1 MHSRRARRCRRRRAS
16 SRAAP
21 ASGRTRRRRCDRH
34 AACPPR
40 APASRESVQRPR
52 GRPRTRV
59 RHSARAAC
67 ARTGSVG
74 TVSHRTKVWVAL
86 GTVYLIWGST
96 YLGIELA
103 GETIPPL
110 FAVGTRFVAAGLLMA
125 AITVQRRG
133 VHVFRVRP
141 VELATAALVGLLL
154 PGANAILFVAE
165 RHVPTGVSSLIIG
178 SVPLWVVLLR
188 TAAADRPPT
197 RSLIGVGIG
206 FAGLA
211 LLVRPSGGAPLWA
224 MLIVVCSAMTW
235 ATGAFLSSR
244 LPMPSDSF
252 AATSIEMLV
261 GGAILLPIGIA
272 TTHPHFADF
281 SARSIFGWFYLVTF
295 GSLVGY
301 TAFVWLLDNAPL
313 GTVAT
318 YAYVNPIVAIALG
331 AIVLHESPTWTT
343 GIGALLVLACVA
355 LVVRTE
361 AIPPEAEAI
370 GAGAAELELT
380 RQ

>member
-1 MHSRRARRCRRRRAS
+1 M
-16 SRAAP
+16 
-21 ASGRTRRRRCDRH
+21 
-34 AACPPR
+34 
-40 APASRESVQRPR
+40 
-52 GRPRTRV
+52 
-59 RHSARAAC
+59 
-67 ARTGSVG
+67 
-74 TVSHRTKVWVAL
+74 SHRSNVWVAL

-110 FAVGTRFVAAGLLMA
+110 FAVGTRFAAAGLLMA

-133 VHVFRVRP
+133 ADVFRVRR
-141 VELATAALVGLLL
+141 VELASAALVGLLL
-154 PGANAILFVAE
+154 PGANAMLFVAE

-178 SVPLWVVLLR
+178 SVPLWVVVLR
-188 TAAADRPPT
+188 TAASDRPPT
-197 RSLIGVGIG
+197 RSLIGVGVG

-211 LLVRPSGGAPLWA
+211 LLVRPSGGAPLWS
-224 MLIVVCSAMTW
+224 MLIVLCSAATW

-244 LPMPSDSF
+244 LPMPADSF

-281 SARSIFGWFYLVTF
+281 SARSIAGWFYLVTF

-331 AIVLHESPTWTT
+331 AIVLHESLTWT
-343 GIGALLVLACVA
+343 IAVGALLVLACVA

-370 GAGAAELELT
+370 GAGAAAAELELT